1 MVKYYKDFYG
11 STAKISERKDGQTVL
26 TMRNAYGKGVTVRT
40 YKNRRNA
47 IQAMTKEGDAW
58 REQEA

>member
-11 STAKISERKDGQTVL
+11 ATAKISERKDGQTVL
-26 TMRNAYGKGVTVRT
+26 TMRNAYGKDVTVRT

-47 IQAMTKEGDAW
+47 IQAMNKEGDAW
-58 REQEA
+58 REQ